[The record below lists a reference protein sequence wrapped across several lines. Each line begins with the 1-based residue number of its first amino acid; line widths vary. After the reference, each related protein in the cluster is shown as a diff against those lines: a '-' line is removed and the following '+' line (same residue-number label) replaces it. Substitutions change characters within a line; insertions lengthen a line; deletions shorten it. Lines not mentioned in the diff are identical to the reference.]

1 MNEQVKKS
9 KMNKQ
14 TNDKKAAVNQNE
26 LIKMLLSNLVVWW
39 RNKSSI
45 PKKRKGT
52 YVNFVLGIIIVTIDY
67 CYNLLK

>member
-26 LIKMLLSNLVVWW
+26 LI
-39 RNKSSI
+39 NKNA
-45 PKKRKGT
+45 
-52 YVNFVLGIIIVTIDY
+52 NFEPDGLMT
-67 CYNLLK
+67 